1 MNEPTDEELDTLA
14 TEIYWHLEHG
24 EIAEARAKLRNLIDG
39 AEGRAEFNVIGG
51 L

>member
-24 EIAEARAKLRNLIDG
+24 EILEARAKLRKLNDEAFDRG
-39 AEGRAEFNVIGG
+39 ADE
-51 L
+51 